1 MIKIGI
7 TGVIGSGKSTLAKI
21 LKECGVLV
29 IDADEI
35 SRNLTKKGTATF
47 DRIVSVFG
55 RNIIAQDGE
64 LDRKK
69 LAEIIFSDPLKKRL
83 LEDIIHPAVSC
94 ERDKILNEIEKTK
107 PDSVVAL
114 DIPLLF
120 ETGMEKEVDYVIV
133 AYADEKTLYSRV
145 QKRDN
150 MSFDEFIKRL
160 GNQMPLSEKV
170 KKGDFVVDT
179 RKEIEDLKLELLE
192 IIKKIAP
199 AFVIKN
205 CNFKH

>member
-21 LKECGVLV
+21 LKEYGVQV

-47 DRIVSVFG
+47 EKIVETFG
-55 RNIIAQDGE
+55 KKIIDKDGE
-64 LDRKK
+64 LNRKK

-94 ERDKILNEIEKTK
+94 ERDRLLKEIETTK

-120 ETGMEKEVDYVIV
+120 EAGMEKDVDYVIV

-150 MSFDEFIKRL
+150 MSFDEFIRRL
-160 GNQMPLSEKV
+160 SNQMPLSEKV

-179 RKEIEDLKLELLE
+179 RKKISDLKLELLE

-199 AFVIKN
+199 AYVIKN
-205 CNFKH
+205 FKR